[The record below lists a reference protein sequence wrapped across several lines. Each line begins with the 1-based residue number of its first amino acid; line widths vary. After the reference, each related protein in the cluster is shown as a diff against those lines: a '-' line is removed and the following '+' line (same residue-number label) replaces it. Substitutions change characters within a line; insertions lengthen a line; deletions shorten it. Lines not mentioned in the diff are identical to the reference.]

1 MKTNPKLQY
10 QTLSFYDLTLD
21 QLYALMA
28 LRQEVFVVE
37 QNCPYLDADGADQ
50 KGWHLLGTSEEGR
63 LLAYARLLPP
73 GVSYPGHASI
83 GRVITSPAARGK
95 GYGLELM
102 RVAIKEINRLF
113 PGAPLKISA
122 QCYLIRFYESL
133 GFKTVGDSYLE
144 DDIPHIAMVFQ

>member
-10 QTLSFYDLTLD
+10 QTLSFYDLSLD

-50 KGWHLLGTSEEGR
+50 KGWHLLGTSEEGQ

-73 GVSYPGHASI
+73 GVSYPAHASI
-83 GRVITSPAARGK
+83 GRVITSPSARGK

-102 RVAIKEINRLF
+102 RVAIDEINRLF

-133 GFKTVGDSYLE
+133 GFKTVGESYLE

>member
-73 GVSYPGHASI
+73 GVSYTGHASI